1 MIHEAVPKLHRCC
14 KQPPEPHKQQHKIT
28 NHTITIYS
36 ITITIHTTTITTD
49 QNHYEWWNDPLA
61 RLCLSCTGVPI
72 SLRSLANNKQHKAD
86 RHRLTI
92 EIKEKLSWLLK
103 HMLNVCYFL
112 LNMHIFALQ
121 CWLLRAMSG
130 KGWNGT
136 VDSVTYTGVSL
147 PSCFRHGFLA
157 SSGSLPVSP
166 PEWVSV
172 TLVGNMLVLHLLL
185 LPILGMAESAKEEDP
200 RIVHGQVLLS
210 PKYCCNVSVLKR
222 WPCDLLWEMQT
233 VLTRQT
239 TTAPC
244 DLLKIK
250 VTTCPHALWSK

>member
-14 KQPPEPHKQQHKIT
+14 KQPPEPHKQQHTIT

-61 RLCLSCTGVPI
+61 RLCLSCTGVAI
-72 SLRSLANNKQHKAD
+72 SLPSLANNKQHKAD

-157 SSGSLPVSP
+157 SFWVPSSVTPWVSERHFGGQHACPSP
-166 PEWVSV
+166 PSPAYAGHGRVCKGGGPKDCPRAGSSF
-172 TLVGNMLVLHLLL
+172 TKILLQC
-185 LPILGMAESAKEEDP
+185 IRA
-200 RIVHGQVLLS
+200 
-210 PKYCCNVSVLKR
+210 
-222 WPCDLLWEMQT
+222 
-233 VLTRQT
+233 
-239 TTAPC
+239 
-244 DLLKIK
+244 
-250 VTTCPHALWSK
+250 